1 MLFWTSLQKCWLF
14 PRAQVS
20 VYKFST
26 APPRYASVSQPEL
39 APAPA
44 ERFCDAVKLIVS
56 PALNSS
62 GPPPSEANSIFL
74 SERMSY
80 LRQRS
85 GEEAPPQTAVSSRKR
100 FSAPLLRLQNIPECS
115 AVTRCDGPITLTQ
128 TTRGQTRDDTMKAG
142 YITE

>member
-1 MLFWTSLQKCWLF
+1 
-14 PRAQVS
+14 
-20 VYKFST
+20 
-26 APPRYASVSQPEL
+26 QPEL

-44 ERFCDAVKLIVS
+44 ELFCDAVKLIVS

-74 SERMSY
+74 SERI
-80 LRQRS
+80 
-85 GEEAPPQTAVSSRKR
+85 GEEAPPQTAVSSRKS

-128 TTRGQTRDDTMKAG
+128 TTQGQTRDDTMKAG
-142 YITE
+142 NITE